1 MIVLLPGSIRVLHD
15 LAEFDD
21 LVVRAQYVE
30 VTDAV
35 APEGVDVLDGAF
47 REVQAELLRLA
58 KGRLDIRGIQRRSG

>member
-47 REVQAELLRLA
+47 REVQIGRASCRERVLRLV
-58 KGRLDIRGIQRRSG
+58 